1 MRLNF
6 DIKKSFLKNGLEVI
20 TIKKNTQIASVN
32 VGIKIGAIY
41 ENLNEKGISHFIEH
55 LLFKGTEKRDNEKL
69 NDNLESLGGE
79 YNAYTDYSE
88 TVYTIGCLC
97 EELKYAVELLG
108 DMVTSSVFPED
119 EIQKERGVILAEIRT
134 AKDDI
139 EDLSFRKI
147 NEIAYNNSPLRYDV
161 TGIEEIVKN
170 IKRDQLVKFYKKYY
184 TPQNSLVTIVSPME
198 HDEALEVVSS
208 SFGKWQGDNLK
219 KPEIII
225 ESNNKITVTTYKKNI
240 EQSTIVY
247 LYTFNDLK
255 KEEELPL
262 RILNHRLGESA
273 NSLLFRELREKRGL
287 AYDVYTNL
295 DITNDSKSLYI
306 YTSVANEDI
315 NDAIDTIN
323 QTIESVKNGQIKLGE
338 KDLDLMKKV
347 HKMAVIST
355 IEDSS
360 ELCNYVL
367 HQEIENEDI
376 YEFVSDMDRL
386 NNIDTASVLN
396 VAKLV
401 LNNPTIHILT
411 SKKEKQNE

>member
-225 ESNNKITVTTYKKNI
+225 ESNNKITVSTYKKNI

>member
-1 MRLNF
+1 
-6 DIKKSFLKNGLEVI
+6 
-20 TIKKNTQIASVN
+20 
-32 VGIKIGAIY
+32 
-41 ENLNEKGISHFIEH
+41 
-55 LLFKGTEKRDNEKL
+55 
-69 NDNLESLGGE
+69 
-79 YNAYTDYSE
+79 
-88 TVYTIGCLC
+88 
-97 EELKYAVELLG
+97 
-108 DMVTSSVFPED
+108 
-119 EIQKERGVILAEIRT
+119 
-134 AKDDI
+134 
-139 EDLSFRKI
+139 
-147 NEIAYNNSPLRYDV
+147 
-161 TGIEEIVKN
+161 
-170 IKRDQLVKFYKKYY
+170 
-184 TPQNSLVTIVSPME
+184 ME

-208 SFGKWQGDNLK
+208 SFGKWQGDNFK

-225 ESNNKITVTTYKKNI
+225 ESNNKITVSTYKKNI

-306 YTSVANEDI
+306 YTSVSNEDI
-315 NDAIDTIN
+315 NDAINAIN

-411 SKKEKQNE
+411 SK